1 MIQHNRKTAASLFEN
16 ISPIGT
22 YSDTFRE
29 NRKNDTTRLSTGTLS
44 LDIALNGG
52 LANELYILAAET
64 STGKSAYMMSMA
76 QKLAKSGV
84 MVLYYALE
92 MGRDELVARG
102 ISTISHIHHLADEN
116 ARQFTTGDILYWQ
129 YDSTISVFCKLPYEA
144 YEPYAAEYF
153 TKYGE
158 NLHII
163 ESTLDGLTIGQ
174 IANASE
180 MLKEKNPDKP
190 IVVFVDYMQLTKGDP
205 DDRSQSDRKGRIDAI
220 VTTLKVLASQVG
232 MPVLTMSSVARTS
245 YGSKIGTDSF
255 KESGDTEYTGGVLW
269 GWNWRGVTDAKK
281 DEDKDREK
289 ARCEKR
295 GYRIMMLDIM
305 KYRNGARDTNVYYK
319 YFPAYNYFEEI
330 TKEEADNLMK
340 ESAEKKQPE
349 DADTNS
355 AKKKPKTGKTYAG

>member
-1 MIQHNRKTAASLFEN
+1 MIQHRQTAASLIES

-29 NRKNDTTRLSTGTLS
+29 NRKNDTKRLSTGTLS

-76 QKLAKSGV
+76 QNLAENGT

-92 MGRDELVARG
+92 MGRDELIARG
-102 ISTISHIHHLADEN
+102 ISTISHSHHLADES
-116 ARQFTTGDILYWQ
+116 AKRYTTGDILHWQ
-129 YDSTISVFCKLPYEA
+129 YDPKAGFTKLPYKA

-158 NLHII
+158 NLYII

-174 IANASE
+174 IAGTSAV
-180 MLKEKNPDKP
+180 LKEQHPDKP

-205 DDRSQSDRKGRIDAI
+205 DDRSQSDRKGKIDAI

-255 KESGDTEYTGGVLW
+255 KESGDTEYTGGVLL
-269 GWNWRGVTDAKK
+269 GWNWIGVTDAKK
-281 DEDKDREK
+281 VEDQDKEK

-295 GYRIMMLDIM
+295 GFRIMMLDIM
-305 KYRNGARDTNVYYK
+305 KYRNGARNMAIYYK
-319 YFPAYNYFEEI
+319 YYPAYNYFEEI
-330 TKEEADNLMK
+330 SKEDADKIMK
-340 ESAEKKQPE
+340 ESPEKKQTK
-349 DADTNS
+349 DTDSNS
-355 AKKKPKTGKTYAG
+355 AKKRPKTGKTYAG

>member
-1 MIQHNRKTAASLFEN
+1 MIQHRQTAASFIES

-76 QKLAKSGV
+76 QKLAENGTI
-84 MVLYYALE
+84 VLYYALE

-129 YDSTISVFCKLPYEA
+129 YDSTIKVFTKLPYEA
-144 YEPYAAEYF
+144 YEPYTAEYF

-158 NLHII
+158 NLYII

-174 IANASE
+174 IAGASAV
-180 MLKEKNPDKP
+180 LKEQHPDKP

-205 DDRSQSDRKGRIDAI
+205 DDRSQSDRKGKIDAI

-255 KESGDTEYTGGVLW
+255 KESGDTEYTGGVLF
-269 GWNWRGVTDAKK
+269 GWNWVGVTDAKK
-281 DEDKDREK
+281 VEDQDKEK

-295 GYRIMMLDIM
+295 GFRIMMLDIM
-305 KYRNGARDTNVYYK
+305 KYRNGARNMAIYYK
-319 YFPAYNYFEEI
+319 YYPAYNYFKEI
-330 TKEEADNLMK
+330 SKEEADKIMK
-340 ESAEKKQPE
+340 ESAEKKQST
-349 DADTNS
+349 DANASS
-355 AKKKPKTGKTYAG
+355 AKKKPKTGKTFAG